1 MTPHVALLK
10 RLAGAL
16 LVLIGL
22 VPLAFGTYAAARLGT
37 SGSATFVVKGVGT
50 SPVLL
55 TPDVLNRTDLPVEIA
70 LTPRSG
76 ASALVVIGTPSDTQA
91 ALGTAGHT
99 RVTGVDVRAGQATTA
114 DTAGRTVEPLGELT
128 LWRKTEQVTAPAT
141 VTITQATAPESVLI
155 APAGAGLASMALT
168 WANPTW
174 FYQALVLA
182 GSGGLLMTV
191 GWLLVRPAPK
201 AKELAR

>member
-1 MTPHVALLK
+1 MALVK

-37 SGSATFVVKGVGT
+37 AGAATFVVEGVGAK
-50 SPVLL
+50 PVLV

-70 LTPRSG
+70 LTPKSG
-76 ASALVVIGTPSDTQA
+76 ATALVVIGTPSDTRA

-99 RVTGVDVRAGQATTA
+99 RVTGVDAKAGTATT
-114 DTAGRTVEPLGELT
+114 TATEGGAVEPLGELT

-141 VTITQATAPESVLI
+141 ITITQATAPESVLI
-155 APAGAGLASMALT
+155 APTGAGLESMTLT
-168 WANPTW
+168 WANATW

-182 GSGGLLMTV
+182 AAGGLLMTV
-191 GWLLVRPAPK
+191 GWLLVRPAPT